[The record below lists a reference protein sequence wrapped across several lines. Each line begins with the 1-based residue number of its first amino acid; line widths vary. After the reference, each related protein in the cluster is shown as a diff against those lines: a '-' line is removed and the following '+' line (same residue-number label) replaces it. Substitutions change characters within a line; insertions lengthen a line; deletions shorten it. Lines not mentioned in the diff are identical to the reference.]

1 MPAARSVVA
10 AVIGAFA
17 VMIVLVAAYTWLS
30 LTWSYSDGER
40 AGFVQKFSKK
50 GWVCKTW
57 EGELLLATVPGA
69 IPEKFEFTVRD
80 EAVASQLLANMGKR
94 MVLTYSQHRGVPSPC
109 FGETEYFVEKMQ
121 VAQ

>member
-109 FGETEYFVEKMQ
+109 FGETEYFVTGMQ
-121 VAQ
+121 VTE